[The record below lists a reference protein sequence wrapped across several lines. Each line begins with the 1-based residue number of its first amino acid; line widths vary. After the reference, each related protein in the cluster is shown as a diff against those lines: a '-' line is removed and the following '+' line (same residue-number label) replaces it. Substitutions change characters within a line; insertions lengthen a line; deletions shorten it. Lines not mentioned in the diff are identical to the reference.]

1 MMLEIINLVKHYGK
15 KKAVKKI
22 SLSVKPGEIYGFLGH
37 NGAGK
42 TTTIKACTGLIK
54 PTSGSVKI
62 RGYDIVR
69 QALEAK
75 QNFGYVPEN
84 PYLYNK
90 LTGREFLDA
99 VSVIYMKG
107 KRKDVVK
114 RIDELLE
121 EMQMTNDADKLI
133 GTYSHGMRRKITLC
147 AALLHHPSVIFLDEP
162 TTGLDASSAKVAK
175 DLFRKHADEGS
186 AVLFTTH
193 VLEIAER
200 LCDRIGI
207 LYQGE
212 LIAEGTFEEL
222 KEKYEKPG
230 LTLEEIFL
238 NITEQNREE
247 SNEG

>member
-1 MMLEIINLVKHYGK
+1 MMLEIINLVKNYGK
-15 KKAVKKI
+15 KEAVKKI
-22 SLSVKPGEIYGFLGH
+22 NLSVIPGEIYGFLGH

-42 TTTIKACTGLIK
+42 TTTIKACTGLVK

-62 RGYDIVR
+62 RGYDIVK
-69 QALEAK
+69 QPLEAK

-90 LTGREFLDA
+90 LTGREFLDMI
-99 VSVIYMKG
+99 SSIYMKD
-107 KRKDVVK
+107 KRKDAVK

-121 EMQMTNDADKLI
+121 EMQITNDADKLI
-133 GTYSHGMRRKITLC
+133 GTYSHGMRRKITIC
-147 AALLHHPSVIFLDEP
+147 AALLHHPAVIFLDEP
-162 TTGLDASSAKVAK
+162 TTGLDAISAKAAK

-186 AVLFTTH
+186 SVLFTTH

-207 LYQGE
+207 IYQGE
-212 LIAEGTFEEL
+212 LIAEGTFDEL
-222 KEKYEKPG
+222 REKFEKPG

-247 SNEG
+247 SNDG